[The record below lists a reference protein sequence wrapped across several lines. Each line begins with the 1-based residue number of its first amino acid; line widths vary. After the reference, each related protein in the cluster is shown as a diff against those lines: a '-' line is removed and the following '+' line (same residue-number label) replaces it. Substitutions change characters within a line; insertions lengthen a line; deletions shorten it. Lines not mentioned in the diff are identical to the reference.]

1 VIRAPAPQP
10 FDLAAAER
18 RRSVSGAPS
27 GWDYFADRAFRGL
40 AQAATWSILILLAY
54 LLWSIGAKAWMG
66 MRQYGLGFLIGTA
79 WDMGRQQFGILPHI
93 WGTLYSSLLALV
105 LGGFFGVVMAIFLTQ
120 DFLPPRMAQLF
131 RVIVELLAAIPS
143 VVYGLWGLFVVV
155 PAIRPIADVLSS
167 KLGWIPLFGT
177 TLSGPGLAPASLV
190 LAIMILPTV
199 AAVAQDA
206 LRLVPYKVKEAA
218 YGMGTTRWEA
228 ILKVMVPAASTGIFG
243 ALVLGFGRALGETMA
258 LAMLIGNS
266 NQVSLSLFSPANTL
280 AALLALNFPE
290 AGPREVQ
297 VLMYAALV
305 LLAITLVVNLLGEA
319 IMLRSAR
326 QAGRR

>member
-1 VIRAPAPQP
+1 MILLDAGARPA
-10 FDLAAAER
+10 A
-18 RRSVSGAPS
+18 VSKPPTS
-27 GWDYFADRAFRGL
+27 WDYFADRAFRVI
-40 AQAATWSILILLAY
+40 AQGAVWTIVLLLAY
-54 LLWSIGAKAWMG
+54 LLWSIGTRAWLG
-66 MRQYGLGFLIGTA
+66 IREHGLGFLTSA
-79 WDMGRQQFGILPHI
+79 SWDVSRQQFGILPHI
-93 WGTLYSSLLALV
+93 WGTLYSSLLALAI
-105 LGGFFGVVMAIFLTQ
+105 GGFFGVVMAIFLTQ
-120 DFLPPRMAQLF
+120 DFLPPRLAQVF

-143 VVYGLWGLFVVV
+143 VVYGLWGLFVVI
-155 PAIRPIADVLSS
+155 PAMRPVADVLAAR
-167 KLGWIPLFGT
+167 LGFIPFFGT
-177 TLSGPGLAPASLV
+177 TLSGPGLAPAALV

-199 AAVAQDA
+199 AAVSQDA

-243 ALVLGFGRALGETMA
+243 ALVLGFGRALGETMT

-266 NQVSLSLFSPANTL
+266 NQISLSLFSPANTL

-305 LLAITLVVNLLGEA
+305 LLAITLLVNMAGEA
-319 IMLRSAR
+319 IMARSAR
-326 QAGRR
+326 RAGVR

>member
-1 VIRAPAPQP
+1 VIRLDAGIGPA
-10 FDLAAAER
+10 
-18 RRSVSGAPS
+18 SVSKPPTS
-27 GWDYFADRAFRGL
+27 WDYFADRAFRAM
-40 AQAATWSILILLAY
+40 AQGAVWVIVLLLGY
-54 LLWSIGAKAWMG
+54 LLWSIGAKAWLG
-66 MRQYGLGFLIGTA
+66 IRQHGLGFLTSA
-79 WDMGRQQFGILPHI
+79 TWDVGRQQFGILPHI
-93 WGTLYSSLLALV
+93 WGTLYSSLLALAI
-105 LGGFFGVVMAIFLTQ
+105 GGFFGVVMAIFLTQ
-120 DFLPPRMAQLF
+120 DFLPSRLAQVF

-143 VVYGLWGLFVVV
+143 VVYGLWGLFVVI
-155 PAIRPIADVLSS
+155 PAMRPIADALSAR
-167 KLGWIPLFGT
+167 LGFIPFFGT
-177 TLSGPGLAPASLV
+177 TLSGPGLAPAALV

-199 AAVAQDA
+199 AAVSQDA

-266 NQVSLSLFSPANTL
+266 NQISLSLFSPANTL

-305 LLAITLVVNLLGEA
+305 LLAITLLVNMAGEA
-319 IMLRSAR
+319 IMARSAR
-326 QAGRR
+326 RSGAR